1 MFEKLIMVFIIL
13 FLIVLALDISAQ
25 EKALASLSAEVQSCK
40 LGVLDEK
47 KPARK

>member
-1 MFEKLIMVFIIL
+1 MFEKVIFVFIIL

-25 EKALASLSAEVQSCK
+25 EKSIAALSAEVSACK
-40 LGVLDEK
+40 LGVLDAK

>member
-1 MFEKLIMVFIIL
+1 MFERIMIAFAIM

-25 EKALASLSAEVQSCK
+25 EKALASLSEEVSACK
-40 LGVLDEK
+40 LGVLDAR